1 MSSVAAQSSDWLSM
15 LSSTWSINAR
25 NSVSVIIPSAR
36 FTESSVSPLA
46 CSRKALRI
54 VATLA
59 AAGMLAACGFKGPL
73 YMPGDGSKG
82 AGRANQQASPMN
94 RPGNSIPQLPSN
106 STSQ

>member
-59 AAGMLAACGFKGPL
+59 AASMLAACGFKGPL
-73 YMPGDGSKG
+73 YMPGDDAKG
-82 AGRANQQASPMN
+82 AGRGNQQASSTN
-94 RPGNSIPQLPSN
+94 RPGSSTPQLPSN